1 MSKQSKK
8 QSERKSNY
16 SVLTAKHKLNTK
28 KYYLDGKFIG
38 DGSLAVVAGPC
49 SLESLELGLR
59 VAKFLKRICD
69 ERNLLYIFKAS
80 FDKAN
85 RTSIHAYRGP
95 GLEKG
100 LEQLAE
106 IKSMTGVPILTDI
119 HESYQA
125 GPVGEVADILQIPA
139 FLCRQTDLLTAA
151 AKTGRI
157 INIKKAQFLAPEDM
171 EYAAAKCRESGND
184 NVIFCERGSSFGYHR
199 LVVDMTGLVTM
210 RELGYP
216 VIFDATHSAQRPGG
230 LGGMSGGDYRLAFP
244 LSRAAAGVGIDGVFA
259 ETHPN
264 PKEALSDGP
273 NMIPLNLMPKFID
286 EILAIHNAA
295 KNFMTESENNNESE

>member
-1 MSKQSKK
+1 M
-8 QSERKSNY
+8 
-16 SVLTAKHKLNTK
+16 K
-28 KYYLDGKFIG
+28 KYFLDDKFIG
-38 DGSLAVVAGPC
+38 DGSLAVIAGPC

-59 VAKFLKRICD
+59 IAKCMKRLCE
-69 ERNLLYIFKAS
+69 ERGLLYIFKAS

-85 RTSIHAYRGP
+85 RTSVHAWRGP

-106 IKSMTGVPILTDI
+106 IKSMAGVPILTDI
-119 HESYQA
+119 HESWQA
-125 GPVGEVADILQIPA
+125 SPAGEVADVIQIPA
-139 FLCRQTDLLTAA
+139 FLCRQTDLLSAA

-171 EYAAAKCRESGND
+171 QYAAAKCRESGND
-184 NVIFCERGSSFGYHR
+184 NVIFCERGTFMGYHR
-199 LVVDMTGLVTM
+199 LIVDMTGLVKM

-216 VIFDATHSAQRPGG
+216 VVFDATHSAQSPGG

-244 LSRAAAGVGIDGVFA
+244 LARAAAGVGIDGVFA

-273 NMIPLNLMPKFID
+273 NMIPLGMMGKFLD
-286 EILAIHNAA
+286 QVLAVHNVSKGLLA
-295 KNFMTESENNNESE
+295 ENNSDEAY

>member
-1 MSKQSKK
+1 MSV
-8 QSERKSNY
+8 RTY
-16 SVLTAKHKLNTK
+16 F
-28 KYYLDGKFIG
+28 LDGKFIG
-38 DGSLAVVAGPC
+38 NGSLAVIAGPC
-49 SLESLELGLR
+49 SLESPELGLR
-59 VAKFLKRICD
+59 VAKFMKRLCE
-69 ERNLLYIFKAS
+69 ERGLLYVFKAS

-85 RTSIHAYRGP
+85 RTSVHAWRGP

-106 IKSMTGVPILTDI
+106 IKTAVGVPILTDI
-119 HESYQA
+119 HESHQA
-125 GPVGEVADILQIPA
+125 APAGEVADIIQIPA

-171 EYAAAKCRESGND
+171 QYVAAKCRESGND
-184 NVIFCERGSSFGYHR
+184 KVIFCERGTFMGYHR
-199 LVVDMTGLVTM
+199 LVVDMTGLVKM
-210 RELGYP
+210 RALGYP
-216 VIFDATHSAQRPGG
+216 VMFDATHSAQQPGG

-244 LSRAAAGVGIDGVFA
+244 LARAAAGVGIDAVFA

-273 NMIPLNLMPKFID
+273 NMIPLNLMGEFLDQVLAVHNVQQSFSLTEGGEND
-286 EILAIHNAA
+286 E
-295 KNFMTESENNNESE
+295 

>member
-1 MSKQSKK
+1 MD
-8 QSERKSNY
+8 R
-16 SVLTAKHKLNTK
+16 K

-38 DGSLAVVAGPC
+38 DGSLTIIAGPC

-59 VAKFLKRICD
+59 VAKFMKRICE

-85 RTSIHAYRGP
+85 RTSVHAWRGP

-106 IKSMTGVPILTDI
+106 IKTVASVPVLTDI

-125 GPVGEVADILQIPA
+125 APVGEVADVIQIPA
-139 FLCRQTDLLTAA
+139 FLCRQTDLLVAA
-151 AKTGRI
+151 AKTGKI

-171 EYAAAKCRESGND
+171 EYAAAKCREAGND
-184 NVIFCERGSSFGYHR
+184 KVMFCERGTSFGYHR
-199 LVVDMTGLVTM
+199 LVVDMPGLEIM
-210 RELGYP
+210 SSLGYP
-216 VIFDATHSAQRPGG
+216 VVFDATHSAQRPGG
-230 LGGMSGGDYRLAFP
+230 LGGASGGDYKIAFP
-244 LSRAAAGVGIDGVFA
+244 LSRAAAAVGIDAVFA

-273 NMIPLNLMPKFID
+273 NMIPLDKMEKFLD
-286 EILAIHNAA
+286 ELLAIHNTRQNFTEEN
-295 KNFMTESENNNESE
+295 KN